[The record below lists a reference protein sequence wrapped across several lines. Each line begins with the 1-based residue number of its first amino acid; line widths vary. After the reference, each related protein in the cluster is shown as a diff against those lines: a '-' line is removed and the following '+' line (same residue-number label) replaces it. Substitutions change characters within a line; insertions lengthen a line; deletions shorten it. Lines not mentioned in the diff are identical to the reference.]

1 MLKRLLAIPLFICL
15 VLLSQHSIAN
25 NSDTSQMM
33 SMSTYRLSVGDMI
46 SVTVFG
52 EDDMSLEEARLT
64 DAGTISLPFLGEIK
78 VSGMTVGSLQ
88 NHVENELRGDF
99 LVEPNVTVRIIEY
112 RKFFVHGQVRQPGGF
127 SFEPGLTLEK
137 AIALAGG
144 FTERASKRE
153 VEVIREDL
161 DGNPTTQSFR
171 LRERILPGDIVNVK
185 ESFF

>member
-1 MLKRLLAIPLFICL
+1 MLKRLLAIPLFVCIA
-15 VLLSQHSIAN
+15 LLSQHSLAKL
-25 NSDTSQMM
+25 SDTNQIL
-33 SMSTYRLSVGDMI
+33 SMSKYRLSVGDLI

-52 EDDMSLEEARLT
+52 EEDMSLEEARLT

-88 NHVENELRGDF
+88 DYVEDKLRGDF

-127 SFEPGLTLEK
+127 SFEPGLTLDK

-161 DGNPTTQSFR
+161 AGNPGTHSFR

>member
-1 MLKRLLAIPLFICL
+1 MLKRSLAILLLICFT
-15 VLLSQHSIAN
+15 LLSQHSFATASN
-25 NSDTSQMM
+25 TSQLL
-33 SMSTYRLSVGDMI
+33 SMSTYRLSVGDLI

-52 EDDMSLEEARLT
+52 EEDMSLEEARLT

-88 NHVENELRGDF
+88 THVENQLQGDF
-99 LVEPNVTVRIIEY
+99 LIEPNVTVRIVEY

-137 AIALAGG
+137 AVALAGG

-153 VEVIREDL
+153 VEVIREDPE
-161 DGNPTTQSFR
+161 GNPTTKNFR

>member
-1 MLKRLLAIPLFICL
+1 MLKRLLAIPLLICFTL
-15 VLLSQHSIAN
+15 FSQHSFATTSN
-25 NSDTSQMM
+25 TSQLL
-33 SMSTYRLSVGDMI
+33 SMSTYRLSVGDLI

-52 EDDMSLEEARLT
+52 EEDMSLEEARLT

-88 NHVENELRGDF
+88 NHIEDELKGDF
-99 LVEPNVTVRIIEY
+99 LVEPNVTIRIIEY

-161 DGNPTTQSFR
+161 EGIPATESFR